1 MFNLFRKKLKDVVDK
16 FSKKAEEEAEKVENI
31 SEEPKEEIKEESK
44 TRVKEEKPRKK
55 FSLFKKKPKEEIK
68 REPLVEDKSEERIEE
83 PKKEIKKTE
92 KEPEEKPKKE
102 KKSIFEKLKGI
113 TKVRISEEKFEK
125 LFEDLEI
132 VLLEN
137 NVAFDVIDKIKED
150 LKVDLVD
157 IPLNNV
163 KKSIKDSLNNSI
175 DGILSF
181 TDVDLIKRAR
191 QKKPYIILFV
201 GVNGAGKTTTMAKL
215 ANLFLK
221 NGMKCVFVAADTFR
235 AASIQQLE
243 EHGKRLKINVIKH
256 DYGADPAA
264 VAYDGV
270 KHAESKGIDVVLID
284 TAGRQHSNENLMQ
297 ELIKVNRIAKPDFKI
312 FIGESIAGNDLVEQV
327 NRFNEVINIDGIILS
342 KFDVDDKG
350 GAAISVS
357 YVTNKPILYFG
368 VGQSYDDL
376 EKFNKEKIVSNL
388 SI

>member
-181 TDVDLIKRAR
+181 TDVDLIKRAK

>member
-132 VLLEN
+132 VLPEN

-376 EKFNKEKIVSNL
+376 EKFNKEKIIKGL
-388 SI
+388 GL

>member
-284 TAGRQHSNENLMQ
+284 TARRQHSNENLMQ
-297 ELIKVNRIAKPDFKI
+297 ELIDRK
-312 FIGESIAGNDLVEQV
+312 
-327 NRFNEVINIDGIILS
+327 
-342 KFDVDDKG
+342 
-350 GAAISVS
+350 SV
-357 YVTNKPILYFG
+357 V
-368 VGQSYDDL
+368 
-376 EKFNKEKIVSNL
+376 
-388 SI
+388 